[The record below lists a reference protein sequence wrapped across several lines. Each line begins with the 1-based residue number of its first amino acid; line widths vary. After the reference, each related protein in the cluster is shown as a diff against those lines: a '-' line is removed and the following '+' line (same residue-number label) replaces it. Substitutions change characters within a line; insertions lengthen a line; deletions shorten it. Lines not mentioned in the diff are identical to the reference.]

1 MTPHNFTARLL
12 RIAEDDLAEIITF
25 IAEDNIAAAEKLA
38 NKIETNLEL
47 LADHPSLGRVPAEE
61 ELSRLGY
68 RYLVVDNYLVFYT
81 VSAKVILIHRIIHGA
96 RDYLNCCKTA
106 LI

>member
-1 MTPHNFTARLL
+1 MIPHNRTIRLL
-12 RIAEDDLAEIITF
+12 GIAEDDLAEIMTF
-25 IAEDNIAAAEKLA
+25 IAEDNIAAADKFA
-38 NKIETNLEL
+38 DKIEAHIGR

-61 ELSRLGY
+61 ELARLGY

-96 RDYLNCCKTA
+96 RDYL
-106 LI
+106 LLL